1 MIKVGSIVR
10 LITPIWSVDQ
20 LLSRLGVVIN
30 IENDS
35 HKTIIG
41 VRFVNRHHCHVTYYM
56 YEDKLLEVS

>member
-1 MIKVGSIVR
+1 MIKIGSIVR
-10 LITPIWSVDQ
+10 LATPIWSVD
-20 LLSRLGVVIN
+20 LLPYHLGVVIY
-30 IENDS
+30 IENTP